1 MLKFLVKVFF
11 DAYISTTFQGTCLMF
26 GMDLPESIG
35 FCYINKKNKKHVPG
49 SGQGVRPKVSI

>member
-35 FCYINKKNKKHVPG
+35 FCYINKKTKNMSLG
-49 SGQGVRPKVSI
+49 LARG